1 MWRKNVRSPAS
12 GALSKYQF
20 ETATGI
26 GMRHTF
32 HRPLWSAFHFYLY
45 LPPRGLPAPTSRDF
59 ISVVLG
65 SAGTARKREGKP
77 EKLETGRG
85 KRGEERRESLAEASH
100 PIFYDILFP
109 IRGRRCRGITGVGP
123 YATFM
128 ALNRDEVSPEWP
140 PLPTFFFFPLF
151 LPSAD
156 LHAILS
162 RSLKHGTLRRK

>member
-1 MWRKNVRSPAS
+1 MKPEEPRSTMLHRVEEGRNEKIEQNVWRKNVRSPAS

-65 SAGTARKREGKP
+65 SVGTARKREGKP
-77 EKLETGRG
+77 EYCWKQAGVKGVRKGGNHWPKLPTRYFTTFCFQSAVE
-85 KRGEERRESLAEASH
+85 
-100 PIFYDILFP
+100 
-109 IRGRRCRGITGVGP
+109 GVG
-123 YATFM
+123 A
-128 ALNRDEVSPEWP
+128 SPASGLMRLLW
-140 PLPTFFFFPLF
+140 
-151 LPSAD
+151 
-156 LHAILS
+156 
-162 RSLKHGTLRRK
+162 R